1 LAAEP
6 PSCGGLGG
14 AMPRSGAPPQ
24 MDIVI
29 NPQTGKEISTGS
41 QRFKSL
47 LKEFDFDAATK
58 TFRRKVDKLPS
69 TDEMN
74 EDLNEIIRAL
84 NDHRNANQ
92 LNSFISKNQY
102 ESRYNFSKK
111 PYKKDG
117 RAFLLNLSLFIISNI
132 TNVSNTKAAAAI
144 EPRPVSPVVAA
155 AVTVAAPAENAAAAD
170 SNQMRPASPV
180 AAAPSTEQSEQN
192 EKPHP
197 ALFIHIP
204 SDSEHERNKL
214 IEPEIPLTPR
224 ASDSPAKSTLKSPA
238 KATATDKKSPTNNI
252 KSPVKA
258 TEKKSPAKVVESLAG
273 VEKIS
278 ETPETLEAKWAAV
291 LEKYAKMRGAH
302 ENEKYRRNIEKL
314 KQCDNDID
322 VWILGNYI
330 YTKLKLNTYT
340 NESKDE
346 YVKYKRRVINYILH
360 ADEKLI
366 QDLLKS
372 THEVLNESE

>member
-1 LAAEP
+1 
-6 PSCGGLGG
+6 
-14 AMPRSGAPPQ
+14 

-102 ESRYNFSKK
+102 EVRYNFSKK

-117 RAFLLNLSLFIISNI
+117 RAFLLNLSLFII
-132 TNVSNTKAAAAI
+132 TNVSNAKAAAAS
-144 EPRPVSPVVAA
+144 EPRPASPVVAA

-192 EKPHP
+192 DKPHP

-238 KATATDKKSPTNNI
+238 KATATEKKSPTNHI

-258 TEKKSPAKVVESLAG
+258 TDTKSPVNIVKSPAG

-278 ETPETLEAKWAAV
+278 LEAKWTSI

-302 ENEKYRRNIEKL
+302 ENKKYRRNLEKL
-314 KQCDNDID
+314 KQCNNDID

-330 YTKLKLNTYT
+330 YTKLKSNAYT
-340 NESKDE
+340 SESKDSKEE
-346 YVKYKRRVINYILH
+346 YVRYKRRVINSILH

-372 THEVLNESE
+372 THEIKKELVE